1 MRPKKTTAH
10 PVMDFFTEDV
20 TKEVWTCNVLV
31 GDQEAKRPCGST
43 FSYGD
48 KNLNKG
54 NRMSNLKRHLN
65 RYHPNELKE
74 TEEKEKKQRQ
84 AMSPGFP
91 TITRQTSVTQFF
103 ESEEITIPMTAA
115 KLKKGIV
122 ISVARDGI
130 SLRYFKELG
139 GTTLLGDMAKRLGVS
154 LDRSR
159 VRSYVIDAAE
169 TMKLKIKEEL
179 KDKFIHLKFD
189 CATRIRTNYLG
200 VTARYVNSNNE
211 AITTTLSITDT
222 KSQHTSSQLK
232 VLLHNI
238 LESYD
243 IPLNHVL
250 CCITDNASNMIRVV
264 KDLNEDLAAMLQSTA
279 ASGSSAGKFG
289 LVFFKIRIKN
299 PAI

>member
-189 CATRIRTNYLG
+189 CATRIRTN
-200 VTARYVNSNNE
+200 
-211 AITTTLSITDT
+211 
-222 KSQHTSSQLK
+222 
-232 VLLHNI
+232 
-238 LESYD
+238 
-243 IPLNHVL
+243 
-250 CCITDNASNMIRVV
+250 
-264 KDLNEDLAAMLQSTA
+264 
-279 ASGSSAGKFG
+279 
-289 LVFFKIRIKN
+289 
-299 PAI
+299 

>member
-1 MRPKKTTAH
+1 
-10 PVMDFFTEDV
+10 
-20 TKEVWTCNVLV
+20 
-31 GDQEAKRPCGST
+31 
-43 FSYGD
+43 
-48 KNLNKG
+48 
-54 NRMSNLKRHLN
+54 
-65 RYHPNELKE
+65 
-74 TEEKEKKQRQ
+74 
-84 AMSPGFP
+84 
-91 TITRQTSVTQFF
+91 
-103 ESEEITIPMTAA
+103 
-115 KLKKGIV
+115 
-122 ISVARDGI
+122 
-130 SLRYFKELG
+130 
-139 GTTLLGDMAKRLGVS
+139 MAKRLGVS

-250 CCITDNASNMIRVV
+250 CCVTDNASNMIRVV